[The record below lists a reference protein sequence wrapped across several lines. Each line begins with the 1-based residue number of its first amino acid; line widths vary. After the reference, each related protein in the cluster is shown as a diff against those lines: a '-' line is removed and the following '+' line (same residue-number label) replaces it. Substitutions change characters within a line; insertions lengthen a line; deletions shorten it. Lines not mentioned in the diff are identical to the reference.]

1 MDNHTFDLVKMLHQ
15 KLDMLGRMEKYYLQD
30 SKAMGSEC
38 AKMMEGMMSDER
50 RHVDML
56 TKELKSHL

>member
-15 KLDMLGRMEKYYLQD
+15 KMDMLARMEKYYVQD
-30 SKAMGSEC
+30 AESMGSEC
-38 AKMMEGMMSDER
+38 AKAMQGMMGDER